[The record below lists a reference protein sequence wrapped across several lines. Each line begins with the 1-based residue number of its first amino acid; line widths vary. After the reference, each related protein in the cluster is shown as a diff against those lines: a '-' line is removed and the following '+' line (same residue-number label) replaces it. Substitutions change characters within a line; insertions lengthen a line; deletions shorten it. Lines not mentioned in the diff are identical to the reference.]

1 MLNVIIMVK
10 GADLEEVT
18 LFIFSTV
25 KFPVFLK

>member
-1 MLNVIIMVK
+1 MSFLMVK